1 MQAENAL
8 IGDDENAIGFEAKQ
22 DFWKA
27 VDGPF
32 AEMDGHTTRE
42 RRDPGFHRGRFRGR
56 GENILGWVQLI
67 LDAQVQIPFRLRLAV
82 DVALSVY

>member
-8 IGDDENAIGFEAKQ
+8 IGNDENAIRFEVEENVRE
-22 DFWKA
+22 A
-27 VDGPF
+27 VDGPR
-32 AEMDGHTTRE
+32 AEMDGHATRE
-42 RRDPGFHRGRFRGR
+42 WRDPSFHRGRFRGR